1 MRAKIMIATR
11 AAIAIAGVWFS
22 PSANGEL
29 TSAGKRGM
37 GVEVER
43 VIGEPVAVVILI
55 VGVASD
61 FKLVATRED
70 NV

>member
-1 MRAKIMIATR
+1 
-11 AAIAIAGVWFS
+11 
-22 PSANGEL
+22 
-29 TSAGKRGM
+29 M

-55 VGVASD
+55 VNVASD
-61 FKLVATRED
+61 VKVVATRED